1 MGEAIFGKYRLIAEL
16 GHGGMAD
23 VFLAVIAGPVGSGF
37 SKLTVIKRLRQNLAE
52 EAEFIEMLV
61 DEARIS
67 ARLNHPNVVQTNE
80 VGSVGSHYFLAME
93 YLDGQPLH
101 RIQHRAMQKAKLAN
115 DPAHAARR
123 AEAEGGP
130 ASTALLAAD
139 PFPKAY
145 QYLVIADTL
154 AGLHH
159 AHELADYDGTPLE
172 IVHRDVTPH
181 NVFVT
186 YEGQVKVVDFGI
198 AKAAG
203 RASETRQGVVK
214 GKVRFMAPEQAMGQP
229 VDRRADI
236 YSVGIMLWEAATG
249 RRLWKD
255 LDDLA
260 VVKALVTGNVPTSP
274 RTIDPNV
281 PEAIDRI
288 CQKALASDRDERYAT
303 AEDFRVDLEQYL
315 AESGQLVNAR
325 RKLGACVSELFT
337 DKRAEIRAVIEK
349 QLAAMKS
356 AFTSDVGLVSIPVD
370 TGSSGSLSFP
380 GTSSGAVALSGL
392 SAPVP
397 RAPGSEPATAIQG
410 TGSRPASMPP
420 RRSRTVFAVGAA
432 VLATGAI
439 VLGFRSSSQRAEA
452 TPAVAAATVA
462 SAPAAPVEAARDVRV
477 KITALPATAKLT
489 LDGAP
494 MTLPYESR
502 LPRDTREH
510 YVRAEAPGF
519 EPQTQTLRFD
529 SDVVVTVALNKVGAT
544 AANVTPAAGAGGA
557 AHWTPSPQASR
568 RTPADPTPPATS
580 SAPPVAASAAST
592 AKQPAPKPDIDKGDP
607 WAAGH

>member
-1 MGEAIFGKYRLIAEL
+1 MGEANFGKYRLIAEL

-37 SKLTVIKRLRQNLAE
+37 SKLTVIKRLRQNLVE
-52 EAEFIEMLV
+52 EPEFIEMLV

-80 VGSVGSHYFLAME
+80 VGSVGSQYFLAME

-101 RIQHRAMQKAKLAN
+101 RVQHRAMQKAKLA
-115 DPAHAARR
+115 AEAGAR
-123 AEAEGGP
+123 AETENGP
-130 ASTALLAAD
+130 ASTAVLATD
-139 PFPKAY
+139 PFPKAC

-260 VVKALVTGNVPTSP
+260 VVKALVTGNVTTSP
-274 RTIDPNV
+274 RAIEPNV

-288 CQKALASDRDERYAT
+288 CQKALASDREDRYAN
-303 AEDFRVDLEQYL
+303 AEEFRADIEQYL
-315 AESGQLVNAR
+315 AESGQLVTAR
-325 RKLGACVSELFT
+325 RKLGASVSDLFK
-337 DKRAEIRAVIEK
+337 DKRAEIRTVIEK

-356 AFTSDVGLVSIPVD
+356 ATAMDVGLVSIPAD
-370 TGSSGSLSFP
+370 NGSSGSLSFP
-380 GTSSGAVALSGL
+380 VKSSGAVALSAP
-392 SAPVP
+392 SA
-397 RAPGSEPATAIQG
+397 ASEPPTTIQE
-410 TGSRPASMPP
+410 TGARAASLPP
-420 RRSRTVFAVGAA
+420 RRSAA
-432 VLATGAI
+432 VFGIGAVALALTAAAVIMG
-439 VLGFRSSSQRAEA
+439 LRSSSSRAEA
-452 TPAVAAATVA
+452 PPAVAAGPST
-462 SAPAAPVEAARDVRV
+462 PAAPVEAPHDVRV
-477 KITALPATAKLT
+477 KISAIPATAKLT

-494 MTLPYESR
+494 MTLPFESR
-502 LPRDTREH
+502 LPRDTRDH

-519 EPQTQTLRFD
+519 EPQTQTLHFD
-529 SDVVVTVALNKVGAT
+529 SDVVVAVALNKIGAT
-544 AANVTPAAGAGGA
+544 AANA
-557 AHWTPSPQASR
+557 
-568 RTPADPTPPATS
+568 PTPPATAATGHW
-580 SAPPVAASAAST
+580 APPPVQGGRPATIEPAPAAAPNQAPAVT
-592 AKQPAPKPDIDKGDP
+592 PAQLPAKQAGPKPDIDKGDP

>member
-1 MGEAIFGKYRLIAEL
+1 MGEANFGKYRLIAEL

-37 SKLTVIKRLRQNLAE
+37 SKLTVIKRLRQNLVE
-52 EAEFIEMLV
+52 EPEFIEMLV

-80 VGSVGSHYFLAME
+80 VGSVGNHYFLAME

-101 RIQHRAMQKAKLAN
+101 RVQHRAMQKAKLA
-115 DPAHAARR
+115 AEAGAR
-123 AEAEGGP
+123 AETENGP
-130 ASTALLAAD
+130 SSTAVLPTD
-139 PFPKAY
+139 PFPKPC

-159 AHELADYDGTPLE
+159 AHELADYDGSPLE

-260 VVKALVTGNVPTSP
+260 VVKALVTGNVMTSP
-274 RTIDPNV
+274 RALDPSV

-288 CQKALASDRDERYAT
+288 CQKALASDREERYAT
-303 AEDFRVDLEQYL
+303 AEEFRADIEQYL
-315 AESGQLVNAR
+315 GESGQLVSAR
-325 RKLGACVSELFT
+325 RKLGASVSDLFK
-337 DKRAEIRAVIEK
+337 DKRAEIRNVIEK
-349 QLAAMKS
+349 QLAAMKT
-356 AFTSDVGLVSIPVD
+356 ATSMDVGLVSIPAD
-370 TGSSGSLSFP
+370 NGSSGSLSFP
-380 GTSSGAVALSGL
+380 VRSSGAVAISAVSG
-392 SAPVP
+392 A
-397 RAPGSEPATAIQG
+397 SEPPTTIQDTAA
-410 TGSRPASMPP
+410 RAASLPP
-420 RRSRTVFAVGAA
+420 RRSAA
-432 VLATGAI
+432 VFGIGAVAVAVAAVAVI
-439 VLGFRSSSQRAEA
+439 VGLRSSSSRAES
-452 TPAVAAATVA
+452 TPAATVA
-462 SAPAAPVEAARDVRV
+462 AASSTPSAPVEASQVRV
-477 KITALPATAKLT
+477 KISAMPATAKLT

-502 LPRDTREH
+502 VPRDTREH

-529 SDVVVTVALNKVGAT
+529 SDVVVAVALNKIGAT
-544 AANVTPAAGAGGA
+544 AANA
-557 AHWTPSPQASR
+557 
-568 RTPADPTPPATS
+568 PTPPAT
-580 SAPPVAASAAST
+580 AAATAASARWAPAPQGGRPATIEPAPAAAPNPGPAAAPAPSP
-592 AKQPAPKPDIDKGDP
+592 AKQAGPKPDIDKGDP